1 MSDYE
6 PPEVDSFIYRY
17 SDEALSLLRVVA
29 ALLFFLHGTS
39 KLFGVPQF
47 GMEEPEIFS
56 LFWVAGIFELI
67 GGALL
72 IVGLYSRP
80 VAFLLSGEMAVAYW
94 TVHAPISIYPSE
106 NQGEAAILFCFIFLF
121 IAAAGPGRWSLDVK
135 LRGARTLSVDNTADI
150 GRVRGV
156 DFPNVE

>member
-39 KLFGVPQF
+39 KLFGIPQF

-72 IVGLYSRP
+72 VVGLYSRP

-94 TVHAPISIYPSE
+94 MVHAPISVYPSE

-135 LRGARTLSVDNTADI
+135 LRGARTLSVDNEADI
-150 GRVRGV
+150 GRVRGT

>member
-6 PPEVDSFIYRY
+6 PPEVDSFVYRY

-29 ALLFFLHGTS
+29 GLLFFLHGTS
-39 KLFGVPQF
+39 KLFMFPPFPMGHPS
-47 GMEEPEIFS
+47 IFT
-56 LFWVAGIFELI
+56 LIWVAGVLELI

-72 IVGLYSRP
+72 IVGLFSRP
-80 VAFLLSGEMAVAYW
+80 AAFLLAGEMAYAYW
-94 TVHAPISIYPSE
+94 TVHAPQSPFPTE
-106 NQGEAAILFCFIFLF
+106 NGGEAAVLYCFIFLF

-150 GRVRGV
+150 GRARGD
-156 DFPNVE
+156 DFPDVA